1 MTRTSL
7 NAPAKAMGGLLAL
20 FLILAHSAPSQAQDP
35 GRFKQEIAS
44 LTARNDSL
52 WNPYRATYL
61 FTGSSSVRM
70 WESLYVDFPDRQV
83 INTGFGG
90 SQASDLLFYL
100 EPLVLK
106 YNPMV
111 VSIYEGDN
119 DLAEGKSPGRAFR
132 DIEEI
137 ISRIRSRYPGMP
149 IVLISA
155 KPSISRWNLR
165 GKYERFNRKLSRL
178 AAEDPLTRFAD
189 VWTPMLQA
197 DGSLNEDLFIEDGLH
212 MNAEGYRIWK
222 SVLGKQ
228 MEANEKLKTP
238 RDPAPRA
245 DN

>member
-1 MTRTSL
+1 MISIIGNTSARNICGL
-7 NAPAKAMGGLLAL
+7 LVWLAILAQTAPAM
-20 FLILAHSAPSQAQDP
+20 AQDP
-35 GRFKQEIAS
+35 GRFEKEVAS
-44 LTARNDSL
+44 ITHRTDSL

-70 WESLYVDFPDRQV
+70 WESLDRDFPDKQV

-100 EPLVLK
+100 DPLILK
-106 YNPMV
+106 YNPMAV
-111 VSIYEGDN
+111 FIYEGDN
-119 DLAEGKSPGRAFR
+119 DLAEGKSPGHAFR

-137 ISRIRSRYPGMP
+137 LSRIRLRYPGMP
-149 IVLISA
+149 VVLISA
-155 KPSISRWNLR
+155 KPSISRWKLR

-178 AAEDPLTRFAD
+178 AEEDPLTRFAD

-197 DGSLNEDLFIEDGLH
+197 DGSLNEALFIEDGLH

-228 MEANEKLKTP
+228 MEHSN
-238 RDPAPRA
+238 
-245 DN
+245 N

>member
-1 MTRTSL
+1 MTRISP
-7 NAPAKAMGGLLAL
+7 NSPAKDMGVLLAL
-20 FLILAHSAPSQAQDP
+20 LAILIQCVPAFAQDP
-35 GRFKQEIAS
+35 GRFEQEVAS
-44 LTARNDSL
+44 ITARNDSL

-70 WESLYVDFPDRQV
+70 WESLDRDFPDRQV

-100 EPLVLK
+100 DPLILN
-106 YNPMV
+106 YRPMV

-132 DIEEI
+132 DIAEI
-137 ISRIRSRYPGMP
+137 LSRIRSRYPGMP
-149 IVLISA
+149 VVLISA
-155 KPSISRWNLR
+155 KPSISRWKLR

-178 AAEDPLTRFAD
+178 AEADPLTRYAD

-197 DGSLNEDLFIEDGLH
+197 DGSLNETLFIEDGLH

-222 SVLGKQ
+222 SVLGPLIGQ
-228 MEANEKLKTP
+228 SN
-238 RDPAPRA
+238 
-245 DN
+245 